1 MAEQVTPPVDPA
13 ADEPKAPATDQAT
26 SAPAGASSTN
36 GSADPAAPDTNP
48 DSAPSTE
55 GSPSA
60 PAPAADKVGADAPAQ
75 PTTPSQGS
83 ESVPGATEA
92 TAPKKAAARKPSNA
106 AKSSNPKA
114 AAVPPEA
121 STTPQEQATVG
132 PLPHG
137 VVPDQVQIN
146 QSLAQIL
153 NDLEAF
159 KVRAARL
166 LSGYDYAK
174 LIGHV
179 ETAQDW
185 VADRLGLKKA
195 DNGGYVN
202 PDQATSQPTPEE
214 AGTAA

>member
-13 ADEPKAPATDQAT
+13 ADQKAADQGAPADTT
-26 SAPAGASSTN
+26 SAPTSTN

-48 DSAPSTE
+48 DSAPSTQN
-55 GSPSA
+55 SPSA
-60 PAPAADKVGADAPAQ
+60 PAAPAEDEANAPAQ

-92 TAPKKAAARKPSNA
+92 KAPAKAAARKGGATQKPGTV
-106 AKSSNPKA
+106 KDKA
-114 AAVPPEA
+114 APVPPEA
-121 STTPQEQATVG
+121 STTPQNAATVG

-146 QSLAQIL
+146 QSLAQVL

-174 LIGHV
+174 LIAHV

-202 PDQATSQPTPEE
+202 PDQATSQPDQSQTS
-214 AGTAA
+214 